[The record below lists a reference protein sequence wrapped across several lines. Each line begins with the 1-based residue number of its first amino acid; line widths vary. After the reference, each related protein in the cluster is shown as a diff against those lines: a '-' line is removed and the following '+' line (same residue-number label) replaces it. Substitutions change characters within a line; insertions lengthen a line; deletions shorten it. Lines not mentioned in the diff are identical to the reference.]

1 VNGELPD
8 SLLTTHHSQKNLEP
22 FKFRN
27 MIRCVLIDDES
38 NSLEMME
45 WLLKTYCPQVKI
57 EAMCNAASK
66 GIEAIN
72 KYKPDLVFLDIEMP
86 HMNGFDMLEQ
96 FDKLTFDVV
105 FCTAYDQ
112 FAIRAFKYSALNYLL
127 KPVDPEDLKETI
139 RRVEE
144 RRSAPSKEQIE
155 LLFQNI
161 KQTVKP
167 TAQRIALTTGD
178 GMIFVPTQDILYC
191 QAESNYTS
199 VILAGGKKIV
209 VSKVL
214 KDIDEALSGPDF
226 FRVHNS
232 YLINLNQIS
241 KFVRG
246 DGGYVIMADG
256 ATVSI
261 SRSRRQEFM
270 ELFEKF

>member
-1 VNGELPD
+1 
-8 SLLTTHHSQKNLEP
+8 
-22 FKFRN
+22 

-57 EAMCNAASK
+57 EAMCNAASS

-96 FDKLTFDVV
+96 FDKLFFDVV

-127 KPVDPEDLKETI
+127 KPIDPEDLKDTI
-139 RRVEE
+139 RRIEE
-144 RRSAPSKEQIE
+144 KKTTPSKEQIE

-161 KQTVKP
+161 KQTIKP

-178 GMIFVPTQDILYC
+178 GMIFVPTSDIIYC

-199 VILAGGKKIV
+199 VVLAGGKKIV

-214 KDIDEALSGPDF
+214 KDIDEALNGPDF

-246 DGGYVIMADG
+246 DGGYVVMADG

>member
-1 VNGELPD
+1 
-8 SLLTTHHSQKNLEP
+8 
-22 FKFRN
+22 

-96 FDKLTFDVV
+96 FDKLFFDVV

-139 RRVEE
+139 RRIEE
-144 RRSAPSKEQIE
+144 KKTTPSKEQIE

-178 GMIFVPTQDILYC
+178 GMIFVPTSDILYC

-199 VILAGGKKIV
+199 VVLAGGKKIV

-214 KDIDEALSGPDF
+214 KEIDEALSGPDF

-232 YLINLNQIS
+232 YLININQIS

-246 DGGYVIMADG
+246 DGGYVVMQDG

-270 ELFEKF
+270 ELFSKF